1 MFQLSQ
7 NPTLKQ
13 LQEYVRQVV
22 KERGWDKN
30 NELELFLLFSE
41 EVGELAKAIRDQRG
55 LYTERGGES
64 RSNLEEE
71 FADVLAY
78 LIDLANFFDVDLT
91 EAFRGKE
98 QKNATR
104 TWD

>member
-1 MFQLSQ
+1 MFQLPQ
-7 NPTLKQ
+7 NPTLRQ

-41 EVGELAKAIRDQRG
+41 EVGELAKAIRDHRG
-55 LYTERGGES
+55 LYPERGRES

-78 LIDLANFFDVDLT
+78 LIDLANYFGVDLT
-91 EAFRGKE
+91 EAFRHKE
-98 QKNATR
+98 EKNATR